1 MQTFVHYPI
10 HPQIFIYWLTISV
23 HYWFLNSFSIANYW
37 VPICNFSFWV
47 CFANPPSMQRL
58 SLKISTSSNVDFI
71 NNLCEKKSMH
81 IYLLI
86 CCCAN
91 QPLFTFVLSFLFI
104 FTFMRLYLYLNL
116 WEKTF
121 LYLGGHGQCSIF
133 YWFVVALINL
143 CCGSPPRIGQMYCAL
158 FYWFLHKIPP
168 LICQMYL
175 CIISIDFFIKSH
187 HIFARCICALLISID
202 FFIKAHHI
210 LPVVFMHYWF
220 LLISS

>member
-1 MQTFVHYPI
+1 MREKVNAH
-10 HPQIFIYWLTISV
+10 L
-23 HYWFLNSFSIANYW
+23 SI
-37 VPICNFSFWV
+37 
-47 CFANPPSMQRL
+47 
-58 SLKISTSSNVDFI
+58 D
-71 NNLCEKKSMH
+71 
-81 IYLLI
+81 LLLRY
-86 CCCAN
+86 

-168 LICQMYL
+168 RIGQMYL
-175 CIISIDFFIKSH
+175 CIIGF
-187 HIFARCICALLISID
+187 
-202 FFIKAHHI
+202 
-210 LPVVFMHYWF
+210 YWF
-220 LLISS
+220 LHKMPWSHQNIDSTIWRFPLYWFCITPTLYWYCYWWDIVWLVFSSMPRKPKCPNLSVLTFFFLLSFPSFLLYCQQTIRGAIGLNEKIQSYQIVLKRILYTDGADIVW